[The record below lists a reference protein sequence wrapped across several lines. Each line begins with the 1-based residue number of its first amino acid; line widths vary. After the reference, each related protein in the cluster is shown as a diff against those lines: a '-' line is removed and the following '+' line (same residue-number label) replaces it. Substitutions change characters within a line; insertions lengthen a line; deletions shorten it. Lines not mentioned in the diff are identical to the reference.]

1 MVFNRAIEGLP
12 LLVLLLLNESLV
24 SIDEYK
30 LLLGGELC
38 YEQKKYTFYFII

>member
-1 MVFNRAIEGLP
+1 MVFNSAIEGLP

-30 LLLGGELC
+30 LLLEDELC
-38 YEQKKYTFYFII
+38 YEQKKYTFYFTI